1 MVLRN
6 CACEQTLASWHLS
19 DRPSIE
25 SNGMTKDFL
34 NKKKGNIDKM
44 GTCRHRPDRDT
55 GRQTGRHRHPTP
67 DIQTDREGK
76 GDQRQAETRRDR

>member
-1 MVLRN
+1 
-6 CACEQTLASWHLS
+6 
-19 DRPSIE
+19 
-25 SNGMTKDFL
+25 MTKDFL
-34 NKKKGNIDKM
+34 KKHANITKM